1 MSKIPRNQRVEAIVL
16 NHSDWG
22 EADRLLVLFTRELGK
37 IRAVVKGARKMRSRK
52 AGHLEPFTR
61 VDLLL
66 ARGRDLW
73 IVTQA
78 EMNDAYQPLR
88 ENLEKTAYAAYV
100 VELIDRFTY
109 EEGQN
114 QPLYRLLRNTLQR
127 VANETDPYLA
137 IRYYEVR
144 CLDLMGFRPNLF
156 ECVNCGKEIQ
166 AENQYFSFLQ
176 GGVLCPRC
184 GIGAAAVPVSMR
196 VLKYFRYFQRSSYAD
211 AKIAPVPGTVREEL
225 ETLIQ
230 KYLSYLLEREINS
243 TSFLARVRKLK

>member
-1 MSKIPRNQRVEAIVL
+1 MTKIPRNQRVEAIVL

-22 EADRLLVLFTRELGK
+22 EADRLLVLFTREQGK
-37 IRAVVKGARKMRSRK
+37 IRAVAKGARKMRSRK

-78 EMNDAYQPLR
+78 EMQDAYQALR
-88 ENLEKTAYAAYV
+88 EDLEKTAYAAYV
-100 VELIDRFTY
+100 VELLDRFTY

-127 VANETDPYLA
+127 VAKETDPYLA

-144 CLDLMGFRPNLF
+144 CLDLMVFAPTFLSVSTAAKRYRLKTSISHLFREVFYVQTVEQRRRLCLF
-156 ECVNCGKEIQ
+156 QCG
-166 AENQYFSFLQ
+166 L
-176 GGVLCPRC
+176 
-184 GIGAAAVPVSMR
+184 
-196 VLKYFRYFQRSSYAD
+196 
-211 AKIAPVPGTVREEL
+211 
-225 ETLIQ
+225 
-230 KYLSYLLEREINS
+230 
-243 TSFLARVRKLK
+243 